1 MKYTVRKGLESPCT
15 IRGMLAR
22 DYWVFMGLC
31 ALLALMGFMG
41 LRSGISSGNWQL
53 LLLCLVGAPVLLPT
67 VYIKLRRKARSKKF
81 DISKTETSLSNLPL
95 RRLLANLQKEE
106 RHGPDNEKQ

>member
-53 LLLCLVGAPVLLPT
+53 LLL
-67 VYIKLRRKARSKKF
+67 
-81 DISKTETSLSNLPL
+81 
-95 RRLLANLQKEE
+95 
-106 RHGPDNEKQ
+106 